1 MGPVQEDQAEES
13 ESESAAPRPVTS
25 RLEDLAAVVTDA
37 ESLCIVCHDNPDPD
51 SIASAL
57 ALELLADAWGVPEI
71 EIAYGGSIS
80 HQQNRAFVNL
90 LDLDLVHLDN
100 TDLDAFDCIA
110 FVDHSIPG
118 VNNSVPASITVDVV
132 IDHHDFPEPPEAE
145 FVDVRDRCGATAS
158 ILVGYLTQSDVPIS
172 EPVASALLFAIH
184 RERLDYVRYPTADEY
199 QAALTVFRQADVPL
213 VEEMYGSAFTPAMLD
228 AIGEAI
234 RSRTVRGS
242 SMVASVGQTSES
254 GAIPQAADYL
264 LNLEGITT
272 VLVFGLVEETIRL
285 SARSMDSRVDIADTL
300 EIAFEDVGQVGGHGD
315 MAGGQ
320 IPLGLFAD
328 HGEDDP
334 DLLRFVSSRIRDR
347 FFDVM
352 HLEDEG

>member
-1 MGPVQEDQAEES
+1 MASVLADS
-13 ESESAAPRPVTS
+13 ES
-25 RLEDLAAVVTDA
+25 LG
-37 ESLCIVCHDNPDPD
+37 IVCHDNPDPD

-71 EIAYGGSIS
+71 EIVYGGSIT

-90 LDLDLVHLDN
+90 LDLDLKQLEN
-100 TDLDAFDCIA
+100 TDLDAFDRIA

-118 VNNSVPASITVDVV
+118 VNNSVPSSTTVDVV
-132 IDHHDFPEPPEAE
+132 IDHHDFPEPPDAE
-145 FVDVRDRCGATAS
+145 YVDLRDRCGATAS
-158 ILVGYLTQSDVPIS
+158 ILVGYLTGSDVPIS

-184 RERLDYVRYPTADEY
+184 RERLDYVRHPTADEY

-213 VEEMYGSAFTPAMLD
+213 VEEMYGSSFTPAMLD

-234 RSRTVRGS
+234 RSRTIRGS
-242 SMVASVGQTSES
+242 SLVGIVGRTNEG
-254 GAIPQAADYL
+254 GAIPQAADFL

-272 VLVFGLVEETIRL
+272 VLVFGLVDGTVRL
-285 SARSMDSRVDIADTL
+285 SARSIDSRVDIADTL
-300 EIAFEDVGQVGGHGD
+300 RDAFADVGQVGGHGD

-328 HGEDDP
+328 HDEDDP
-334 DLLRFVSSRIRDR
+334 DLLSFAARRVRGR
-347 FFDVM
+347 FFDAM
-352 HLEDEG
+352 HLDDDG